1 MYITVTMENI
11 IFTIL
16 NKDLKKV
23 TKMFN
28 HNRFFLSQPLSVKE
42 NNKITENNA
51 NILLHIVQSGRRKM
65 VRKG

>member
-1 MYITVTMENI
+1 MENI

-23 TKMFN
+23 TKMFY

-42 NNKITENNA
+42 NYKITENNA
-51 NILLHIVQSGRRKM
+51 NILLHIVQSGRRTM